1 MSITS
6 LTHILTDIRVLFN
19 DVFDCSVSVCVLQV
33 AIKSIRKERLRD
45 DLDRA
50 HIQREIEITAS
61 LTHPNI
67 IRLYEGTNTTVSH
80 YEFVCH
86 IS

>member
-1 MSITS
+1 MCLIT
-6 LTHILTDIRVLFN
+6 LCL
-19 DVFDCSVSVCVLQV
+19 LQV

-67 IRLYEGTNTTVSH
+67 IRLYEGKTQQYHITIL
-80 YEFVCH
+80 FVAYPNAKC
-86 IS
+86 